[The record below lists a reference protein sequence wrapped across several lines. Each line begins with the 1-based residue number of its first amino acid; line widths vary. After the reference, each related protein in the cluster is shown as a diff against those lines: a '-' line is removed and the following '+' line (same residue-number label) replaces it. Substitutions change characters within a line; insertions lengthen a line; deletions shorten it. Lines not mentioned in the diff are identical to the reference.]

1 MKETS
6 DEQVKVETE
15 NRNNFNGVSVTLQ
28 NEQVRLETARATM
41 KKLYDETDKLNT
53 TIQKHYKKLIADTNY
68 LQSLD
73 MMRPAFLKSL
83 GELAAHIQSVK
94 TVVDNKIVKDEYKD
108 EMVRL
113 LTGIHFNT
121 HNISGY
127 VATAFINHYNKYK
140 TLIQKENAEY
150 SSEFRRLNS
159 LANDYKIQVQKTAD
173 IERDRVRLQDILSK
187 MRVSLN
193 LSVTQREE
201 FDMLM
206 KAVVSIFDRKR
217 C

>member
-1 MKETS
+1 
-6 DEQVKVETE
+6 
-15 NRNNFNGVSVTLQ
+15 
-28 NEQVRLETARATM
+28 
-41 KKLYDETDKLNT
+41 
-53 TIQKHYKKLIADTNY
+53 
-68 LQSLD
+68 
-73 MMRPAFLKSL
+73 MRPAFLKSL
-83 GELAAHIQSVK
+83 SELAAHIQSVK

-140 TLIQKENAEY
+140 NLIQKENIEY

-159 LANDYKIQVQKTAD
+159 LANEYKIQVQKTAD
-173 IERDRVRLQDILSK
+173 LERERVRLQDILSK
-187 MRVSLN
+187 MRATLN
-193 LSVTQREE
+193 LSVAQREE
-201 FDMLM
+201 FDMLI
-206 KAVVSIFDRKR
+206 KAVVSIFDKKR